1 MANKTSQNF
10 NVTTSSSVGV
20 DAKGKTFSRSS
31 TTTSETITKRRLT
44 AREQAQGGLSSIVR
58 FEMITITLLVLG
70 IGTAVDDFTIEDL
83 VETNPN
89 YNVNNTYIPIDDPL
103 NNVDYLQYGD
113 EVFDRIFNE
122 QSGFIALLSDI
133 TDTATNVGECLS
145 DIPSC
150 IGNIFSKNDTDI
162 DEINNPL
169 PDTFTDTFGSERVF
183 YLRTWYVLGGATP
196 YDIYQQLTTEE
207 KEFIEDY
214 TGEYMESEKTFMV
227 DWSPS
232 VFYFFGFINPFN
244 DDAWQWGY
252 FSWPNLIDT
261 VDLLGV

>member
-1 MANKTSQNF
+1 
-10 NVTTSSSVGV
+10 
-20 DAKGKTFSRSS
+20 
-31 TTTSETITKRRLT
+31 
-44 AREQAQGGLSSIVR
+44 
-58 FEMITITLLVLG
+58 MIAITLLVIG
-70 IGTAVDDFTIEDL
+70 IGTAVDDFGIEDL

-103 NNVDYLQYGD
+103 NNVNYLQYGD

>member
-1 MANKTSQNF
+1 MATKT
-10 NVTTSSSVGV
+10 TT
-20 DAKGKTFSRSS
+20 SS
-31 TTTSETITKRRLT
+31 TTTTKTLLQEPLGGKSVYRYDNVT
-44 AREQAQGGLSSIVR
+44 TTEQRKRTLKEKAEGGLSSIVR
-58 FEMITITLLVLG
+58 FEMIAITLLVLG

-133 TDTATNVGECLS
+133 TDTATNVSDCLS
-145 DIPSC
+145 DIPGC
-150 IGNIFSKNDTDI
+150 IGNIFFKNDEDI

-169 PDTFTDTFGSERVF
+169 SDTFTDTFGSERVF
-183 YLRTWYVLGGATP
+183 YLRSFYVLGYPDP
-196 YDIYQQLTTEE
+196 YVIYQQLTTEE
-207 KEFIEDY
+207 KEFILDY
-214 TGEYMESEKTFMV
+214 DGEYMEAEKTFMV

-232 VFYFFGFINPFN
+232 KFYFFGFSTPWN
-244 DDAWQWGY
+244 DGIWQWGY
-252 FSWPNLIDT
+252 FAWPNL
-261 VDLLGV
+261 VDIVELLGV